1 MAFTTDFSGGD
12 YEDRL
17 QAYSTTALKQAEDI
31 ANRQFTPY
39 TGERVAGFDPLE
51 AEGREAALALA
62 RQGIGMPEVQQAAD
76 VAAQAAGYQAGT
88 YDPALMV
95 GSDLDPYMSQ
105 YMSQAIDPALRQ
117 LREQQAI
124 TMQGVSDAAARAGAF
139 GGSRQGVLEAETLK
153 GFGQQQADIINQA
166 QQRAYEQAIAQRTG
180 DINRLNEAQRTQEAM
195 RLGGLQAQLEG
206 ATALSQVANQLR
218 GLGYSDA
225 EVMRSLGQEGR
236 ALEQARLE
244 VPFQEF
250 MREQAFPSQQLSARL
265 APLGYGA
272 QVASAAP
279 TVDEPSFLQKTLGGV
294 GYLANLAGGLGKAGI
309 LGRSG
314 SGSLFE
320 F

>member
-1 MAFTTDFSGGD
+1 MAFTTNFGSGD
-12 YEDRL
+12 YEDVL
-17 QAYSTTALKQAEDI
+17 QNYSKTALQQAEDV
-31 ANRQFTPY
+31 ANRPFTPY
-39 TGERVAGFDPLE
+39 AGERVAGFDPLE
-51 AEGREAALALA
+51 AEGRDAALALA
-62 RQGIGMPEVQQAAD
+62 REGVGMPQVQQAAD
-76 VAAQAAGYQAGT
+76 VAARAAGYQAGT
-88 YDPALMV
+88 YDPALMA
-95 GSDLDPYMSQ
+95 GSDLSQ
-105 YMSQAIDPALRQ
+105 YMSPYMEQAIDPALRQ
-117 LREQQAI
+117 IREQQAM
-124 TMQGVSDAAARAGAF
+124 TLQGVSDAAARAGAF

-166 QQRAYEQAIAQRTG
+166 QQRAYEQAVAQRTG
-180 DINRLNEAQRTQEAM
+180 DIGRLNEAQRTNEAM
-195 RLGGLQAQLEG
+195 RLSGLEAQMSG

-244 VPFQEF
+244 VPYQEF
-250 MREQAFPSQQLSARL
+250 MREQAFPSEQLSARL
-265 APLGYGA
+265 APLGFGA

-279 TVDEPSFLQKTLGGV
+279 TVDEPSFLQQTLGGV

-309 LGRSG
+309 IGRGG

>member
-17 QAYSTTALKQAEDI
+17 QAYSTTALRQAEDV
-31 ANRQFTPY
+31 ANRPFQQY

-51 AEGREAALALA
+51 VEGREAALALA
-62 RQGIGMPEVQQAAD
+62 RQGVGMPEVQQAAD
-76 VAAQAAGYQAGT
+76 VASRAAGYQAGT
-88 YDPALMV
+88 YDPALMA
-95 GSDLDPYMSQ
+95 GSDLSQ
-105 YMSQAIDPALRQ
+105 YMSPYMEQAIDPALRQ
-117 LREQQAI
+117 LREQQAM

-166 QQRAYEQAIAQRTG
+166 QQRAYEQAVAQRTG
-180 DINRLNEAQRTQEAM
+180 DIERLNEAQRTNEAM
-195 RLGGLQAQLEG
+195 RLGGLQAQLSG

-218 GLGYSDA
+218 GLGYTDA
-225 EVMRSLGQEGR
+225 EIMRSMGQEGR

-244 VPFQEF
+244 VPYQEF
-250 MREQAFPSQQLSARL
+250 MREQAFPTQQLSARL

-272 QVASAAP
+272 SVAQAAP
-279 TVDEPSFLQKTLGGV
+279 TVDEPSFLQQTLGGV
-294 GYLANLAGGLGKAGI
+294 GYLANIAGGLGKAGI
-309 LGRSG
+309 IGGAG